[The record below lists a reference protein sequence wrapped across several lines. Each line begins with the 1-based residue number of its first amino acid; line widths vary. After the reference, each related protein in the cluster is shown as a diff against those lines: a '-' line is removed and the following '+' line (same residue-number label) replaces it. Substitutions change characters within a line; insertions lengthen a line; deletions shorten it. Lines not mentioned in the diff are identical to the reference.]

1 MSLTIPARRAMEN
14 SRWSRGFGSY
24 HRIIAQSHSAPGWA
38 LEYLS
43 VNSPTLLRFFNPAP
57 YRARAIG

>member
-1 MSLTIPARRAMEN
+1 MEN